1 MNENPIRELL
11 IFFGYM
17 FSMAGGL
24 VFGTF
29 TAVTAGAPNGLA
41 SIIGIVFAFAALI
54 AFGAILK
61 PTDRG

>member
-17 FSMAGGL
+17 FCAAAGL

-41 SIIGIVFAFAALI
+41 SIIGIVFAMAGLV
-54 AFGAILK
+54 AFGAIIK
-61 PTDRG
+61 REN